1 MERNTTEFEN
11 IMNQRILCFNPNSA
25 DGCIVQVGPGMN
37 RSSIP
42 ALRAAI
48 YQIGDST
55 EEHMQVKDQM
65 IQTLKEKEEQLV
77 MKFLGSEM
85 MYRRLE

>member
-1 MERNTTEFEN
+1 
-11 IMNQRILCFNPNSA
+11 
-25 DGCIVQVGPGMN
+25 MN

-55 EEHMQVKDQM
+55 EDHRLVKNQM